1 MNTYY
6 FRKQIHRLPGK
17 VIHTIP
23 LPEPEVTEGLAAR
36 TQIGEICSK
45 AGYKHVLLVTD
56 RTLSDLGYAK
66 AITDSLEAAQISYS
80 VYDDIH
86 TEPNIA
92 IIEAGRQ

>member
-6 FRKQIHRLPGK
+6 FRKHIHRLPGK

-45 AGYKHVLLVTD
+45 AGYQHVLLVTD
-56 RTLSDLGYAK
+56 RTLSGLGYAK
-66 AITDSLEAAQISYS
+66 AITDSL
-80 VYDDIH
+80 
-86 TEPNIA
+86 
-92 IIEAGRQ
+92 